1 MPSASGASN
10 VRTTAGSR
18 KPGSRAPASSF
29 PTSRF
34 SQRTNRCS
42 HIDPTE
48 SGGPADPPPTIDCDG
63 AEGATGV
70 TKAVPVEEKERVVV
84 RFAGDSGDG
93 IQLAGNRFAAA
104 TALIGNDLVTMPD
117 FPAEIRAPAGTLA
130 GVSAFQIHFACRDI
144 LTPGGQPNVLV
155 AMNPAALKANLPELE
170 RGGAVI
176 VNEDGFTKANL
187 RKAGYEASP
196 LDDGT
201 LDDYQVL
208 RVPMTSMTVRATE
221 GIESLSSR
229 DAARSKNF
237 FALGLVSWMYSRPTA
252 PTVTWVEEKFGDL
265 PDTRDAN
272 LAAFRAGYNFG
283 ETAEL
288 LHVSEV
294 KAAPASPGTYRA
306 VNGTTATAFGLIA
319 ASVRSGLP
327 LFLAS
332 YPITPASELLHE
344 LSRQRRFGVR
354 TVQAEDEIAAANMA
368 LGAAFGGHLGV
379 TATSGPGMDLKAE
392 TIGLAVALELPL
404 LVIDVQRAGPS
415 TGMPTKTEAADLLM
429 AIHGR
434 HGESPLPV
442 VAAATPA
449 QCFEAVMEAARIAVT
464 YRTPVILL
472 TDTFLANSSEPW
484 MVPDASD
491 LPEIDPRFATKTN
504 RDGEFWPYLRD
515 DRLAR
520 PWAVPGTTGLQHVIG
535 GLEKEA
541 GTGHISYEAANH
553 AAMTRLR
560 AEKVAGITADVGE
573 LEVDHVEG
581 AEMLVLGW
589 GSTFGAIKGAV
600 RRVRLR
606 GKMVARAHLHHLNPL
621 PQNTGE
627 IVNSYSRVLI
637 PETNTGQLAQIIRNE
652 FLVDADS
659 YTKVEG
665 LPIFAEELDE
675 VITERL

>member
-1 MPSASGASN
+1 MTK
-10 VRTTAGSR
+10 TT
-18 KPGSRAPASSF
+18 
-29 PTSRF
+29 
-34 SQRTNRCS
+34 
-42 HIDPTE
+42 TE
-48 SGGPADPPPTIDCDG
+48 EI
-63 AEGATGV
+63 
-70 TKAVPVEEKERVVV
+70 ERVVV

-93 IQLAGNRFAAA
+93 IQLAGDRFAAA
-104 TALIGNDLVTMPD
+104 TALVGNDLVTLPD

-130 GVSAFQIHFACRDI
+130 GVSAFQIHFASREI

-170 RGGAVI
+170 RGGIVI
-176 VNEDGFTKANL
+176 ANQDGFGDHNL
-187 RKAGYEASP
+187 RKAGYEANP
-196 LDDGT
+196 LEDGT
-201 LDDYQVL
+201 LDEYQVF
-208 RVPMTSMTVRATE
+208 RVPMTSMTVRASE
-221 GIESLSSR
+221 GIEGITAR
-229 DAARSKNF
+229 DAARSKNL
-237 FALGLVSWMYSRPTA
+237 FALGLVAWMYSRPTDA
-252 PTVTWVEEKFGDL
+252 TVRWIEDKFEAK
-265 PDTRDAN
+265 PQVMEAN

-288 LHVSEV
+288 LHVHYEV
-294 KAAPASPGTYRA
+294 KPAPAEPGTYRA
-306 VNGTTATAFGLIA
+306 VNGSTATALGLIA

-344 LSRQRRFGVR
+344 LSRHKRFGVR

-379 TATSGPGMDLKAE
+379 TASSGPGMDLKQE

-442 VAAATPA
+442 IAAATPA
-449 QCFEAVMEAARIAVT
+449 QCFDAVIEAARIAVT
-464 YRTPVILL
+464 HRTPVILL

-484 MVPDASD
+484 KVPDAAD
-491 LPEIDPRFATKTN
+491 LPAIEPSFATGPN

-515 DRLAR
+515 DRLIR
-520 PWAVPGTTGLQHVIG
+520 PWAVPGTEGLQHVIG
-535 GLEKEA
+535 GLEKED
-541 GTGHISYEAANH
+541 GSGVISYEPANH
-553 AAMTRLR
+553 ALMTSLR
-560 AEKVAGITADVGE
+560 AAKTARLAAEVDQ
-573 LEVDHVEG
+573 LEVDHIEG

-589 GSTFGAIKGAV
+589 GSTYGAITGAV
-600 RRVRLR
+600 RRLR
-606 GKMVARAHLHHLNPL
+606 RRGERVDAAHLHHLNPL
-621 PQNTGE
+621 PANTGE
-627 IVNSYSRVLI
+627 VLRGYRKVLI
-637 PETNTGQLAQIIRNE
+637 PETNTGQLVRIIRSE
-652 FLVDADS
+652 FLVDAIS